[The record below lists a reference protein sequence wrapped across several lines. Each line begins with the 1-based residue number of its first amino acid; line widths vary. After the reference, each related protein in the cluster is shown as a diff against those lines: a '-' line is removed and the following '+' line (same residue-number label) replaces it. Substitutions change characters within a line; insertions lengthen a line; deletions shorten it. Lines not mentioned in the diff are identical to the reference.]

1 MPDLLLPLLILA
13 FGIALTIGLW
23 RIGTFTAPAALAWTK
38 IGRHHHLTDDRP
50 LDERLA
56 DRVPSLARFFRE
68 TSVPRLLAI
77 AQRRENLNTWLVKVA
92 IYVIVVAVALLG
104 GDFVASL
111 TSRTLPVPPILC
123 LLVAVLF
130 VPLSYLSLQHEARR
144 RQE

>member
-1 MPDLLLPLLILA
+1 MPDLTLPIVLLLLGAGLM
-13 FGIALTIGLW
+13 LGLW
-23 RIGTFTAPAALAWTK
+23 RMGVFTPPAVVAWNR

-92 IYVIVVAVALLG
+92 IYVIVAAVALLG
-104 GDFVASL
+104 GDFLASL

-130 VPLSYLSLQHEARR
+130 VPLS
-144 RQE
+144 